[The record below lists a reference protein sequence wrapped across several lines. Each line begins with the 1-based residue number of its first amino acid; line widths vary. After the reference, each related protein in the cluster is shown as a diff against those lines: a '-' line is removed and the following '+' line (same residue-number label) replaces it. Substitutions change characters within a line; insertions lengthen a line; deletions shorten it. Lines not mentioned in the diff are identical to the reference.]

1 MKRFW
6 IVGIAL
12 VASLATLAIAL
23 WLGSIGRET
32 HDLVEHEARLEQ
44 ALAKQPTAEALTRA
58 LAADGFP
65 LLAAAVSAEDKQ
77 RAAGERGA
85 LRQAEIRAKASRYP
99 ELRVYQSGA
108 MTYFI
113 YFDQQGLMRDFT
125 CVGR

>member
-1 MKRFW
+1 VKRFW

-23 WLGSIGRET
+23 WLGSIGREM

-65 LLAAAVSAEDKQ
+65 LLAAAVSAKDKQ
-77 RAAGERGA
+77 RAAADRGA

-113 YFDQQGLMRDFT
+113 YFDEQGLMRDFT